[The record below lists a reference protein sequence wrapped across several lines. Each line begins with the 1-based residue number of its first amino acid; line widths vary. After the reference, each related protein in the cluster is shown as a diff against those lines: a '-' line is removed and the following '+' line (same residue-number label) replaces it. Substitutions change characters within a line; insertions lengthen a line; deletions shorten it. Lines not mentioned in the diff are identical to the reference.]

1 MKSITMQRER
11 RKLRFGL
18 WYAFRNP
25 AEWRTSYENLYAE
38 VLEQIAWAETVG
50 YDDVWLT
57 EHHFVDDGHAPS
69 PLVQAAAIAVRTK
82 KIRIGTAV
90 LLLPLYHPV
99 RVAEDGAT
107 VDILS
112 GGRFELGVGI
122 GYRVEEFAGLGV
134 SRKERGGRSNEGL
147 EIIRRLWEGE
157 TVTFHGRHFQIDGAR
172 LTPMPVQLPRPPIW
186 VGGFGP
192 AAVRRAARLGDGYIG
207 TGDMGRLAESYRAE
221 LRSLGKNPAQ
231 ARLAGGHFWLI
242 VASDP
247 EKTWRE
253 IAPHVRYQINL
264 YAQWLDKA
272 GQRLFPHV
280 ADDEALRTSGLLDVV
295 TPDAAVE
302 RIDEYVAATGIERY
316 YTWTIPPGF
325 PVRRMNEH
333 LELFATKV
341 MPHFR

>member
-1 MKSITMQRER
+1 MQPDR

-25 AEWRTSYENLYAE
+25 AQWQTSYRDLYCE
-38 VLEQIAWAETVG
+38 VLDQIAWAETIG

-57 EHHFVDDGHAPS
+57 EHHFTDDGHAPS
-69 PLVQAAAIAVRTK
+69 PLVQAAAIAARTK

-122 GYRVEEFAGLGV
+122 GYRVEEFAGLGI
-134 SRKERGGRSNEGL
+134 SRKERAGRMNEGL

-157 TVTFHGRHFQIDGAR
+157 AVTFHGKHFHIDNAR
-172 LTPMPVQLPRPPIW
+172 LTPMPVQRPRPPLW

-207 TGDMGRLAESYRAE
+207 TGPMKPLADGYAAE
-221 LRSLGKNPAQ
+221 LRACGKDASKP
-231 ARLAGGHFWLI
+231 RLAGGHFWLI
-242 VASDP
+242 VSNDP

-253 IAPHVRYQINL
+253 VAPHVRYQINL
-264 YAQWLDKA
+264 YHEWLTKA
-272 GQRLFPHV
+272 GQDLFPYV
-280 ADDEALRTSGLLDVV
+280 PDDAALKESGLLQILA
-295 TPDAAVE
+295 PDDAVRAIAA
-302 RIDEYVAATGIERY
+302 YAAEVPIERY
-316 YTWTIPPGF
+316 YTWTVPPGF
-325 PVRRMNEH
+325 AVKRMNEH

-341 MPHFR
+341 IPHFR

>member
-1 MKSITMQRER
+1 MQASR

-25 AEWRTSYENLYAE
+25 SPWATSFENLYAD
-38 VLEQIAWAETVG
+38 VLDQIAWAETIG

-69 PLVQAAAIAVRTK
+69 PLVQAAAIAARTK

-107 VDILS
+107 IDILS

-122 GYRVEEFAGLGV
+122 GYRVEEFAGLGI
-134 SRKERGGRSNEGL
+134 SRAARAGRMNEGL

-157 TVTFHGRHFQIDGAR
+157 TVTAHGEHFHIDGAR
-172 LTPMPVQLPRPPIW
+172 LTPMPVQRPRPPLW

-192 AAVRRAARLGDGYIG
+192 AAVKRAARLGDGYIG
-207 TGDMGRLAESYRAE
+207 TGDVAALADAYRAE
-221 LRSLGKNPAQ
+221 LRALGKDGGA
-231 ARLAGGHFWLI
+231 ARVAGGHFWLI
-242 VASDP
+242 VARDP
-247 EKTWRE
+247 DRTWRE
-253 IAPHVRYQINL
+253 VAPHVRYQINL
-264 YAQWLDKA
+264 YAEWLGKA
-272 GQRLFPHV
+272 GQSLFPHL
-280 ADDEALRTSGLLDVV
+280 ADDAALRASGLLIVA
-295 TPDAAVE
+295 TPDEAV
-302 RIDEYVAATGIERY
+302 RLIDEYATATGIERY
-316 YTWTIPPGF
+316 YTWTVPPGM
-325 PVRRMNEH
+325 PVRRMDEH
-333 LELFATKV
+333 LELFAAQV